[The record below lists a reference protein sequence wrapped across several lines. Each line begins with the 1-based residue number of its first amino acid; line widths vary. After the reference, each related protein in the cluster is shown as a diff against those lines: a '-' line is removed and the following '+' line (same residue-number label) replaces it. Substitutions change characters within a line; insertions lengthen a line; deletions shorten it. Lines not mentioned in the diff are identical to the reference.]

1 MLKKINLKKATKI
14 LKNIG
19 EEVSKKNAL
28 HVIKDEDN
36 ALNLLQA
43 TDDFLL
49 EGSLNNW
56 SINDDYLKVT
66 VNGEVGNQAYDLFND
81 DEIKEFKD
89 VYNSINGAEPTS
101 NIPDMNSKANEWQ
114 KQQDVKKI
122 EEINK
127 VLDENIELVNN
138 KFNSNVNPN
147 QTWTPDG
154 RPLYNSTQKEVENYI
169 DIANGEYN
177 PDDHLEALD
186 GSYYAPEGGYFEKQ
200 EVEAPI
206 IDSKKVS
213 TDAAEEAAKETIEQ
227 VTDDLADTTGQKK
240 VVRNRIHSV
249 TNALDPDQLS
259 KFDMAN
265 AAFSVIGAVST
276 YKSAR
281 REGHGVVSSTVRA
294 GLDFAQGEL
303 LGFWGNLGVGLVKT
317 IPSVAIAGTEMLY
330 KESRRMNSAANAQ
343 VFGGAQFADNQQLA
357 TMRQSGMEM
366 AKMAQYNL
374 QQTLM
379 GNEATYLHR

>member
-154 RPLYNSTQKEVENYI
+154 RPLYNSTQKEVENY
-169 DIANGEYN
+169 
-177 PDDHLEALD
+177 LE
-186 GSYYAPEGGYFEKQ
+186 
-200 EVEAPI
+200 
-206 IDSKKVS
+206 SKK
-213 TDAAEEAAKETIEQ
+213 Q
-227 VTDDLADTTGQKK
+227 VKQK
-240 VVRNRIHSV
+240 R
-249 TNALDPDQLS
+249 
-259 KFDMAN
+259 
-265 AAFSVIGAVST
+265 
-276 YKSAR
+276 KSIR
-281 REGHGVVSSTVRA
+281 
-294 GLDFAQGEL
+294 
-303 LGFWGNLGVGLVKT
+303 K
-317 IPSVAIAGTEMLY
+317 
-330 KESRRMNSAANAQ
+330 
-343 VFGGAQFADNQQLA
+343 
-357 TMRQSGMEM
+357 
-366 AKMAQYNL
+366 
-374 QQTLM
+374 
-379 GNEATYLHR
+379 